1 MNIVRI
7 LNSFIKLKIV
17 MNKNIF
23 SISLVVSMLFLF
35 SCADE
40 NLSPILTFDIAEKG
54 AYAKLLEET
63 PRELDLANLS
73 TASYDY
79 CVEFVDL
86 EAGSTVS
93 EYNIAVIYEDNNPG
107 NGDNSAGPN
116 QFMSIPASAFNS
128 TDRNFAGACLSVT
141 LSELLGLFNLSS
153 DDLLANDQFS
163 FVTTVTT
170 TSGASFGAANS
181 SSAVN
186 GSAFG
191 GHFDFTLKATCPLP
205 DDVFVGNY
213 TLTYDGDATGGFGT
227 PFEEGQTV
235 EITTNKPSNTQRS
248 IPLSY
253 LPQFGGFDLTLGFD
267 IVCDFITAEFVDSGV
282 GCGGGG
288 ITIAAGAVS
297 PISSLT
303 DDSQVILNVIEY
315 DSDGGCGVEPSPKT
329 IVFTKN

>member
-1 MNIVRI
+1 
-7 LNSFIKLKIV
+7 

-35 SCADE
+35 SCADDD
-40 NLSPILTFDIAEKG
+40 LSPILTFDKAEKG
-54 AYAKLLEET
+54 AYAKLINET
-63 PRELDLANLS
+63 ARELDLANLS

-116 QFMSIPASAFNS
+116 QFMSIPASAFTS

-141 LSELLGLFNLSS
+141 LSELLSAFNLSA
-153 DDLLANDQFS
+153 DDLLANDQFR

-170 TSGASFGAANS
+170 TTGASFGAANS

-191 GHFDFTLKATCPLP
+191 GHFDFTLKATCPIP
-205 DDVFVGNY
+205 DEVFAGAY
-213 TLTYDGDATGGFGT
+213 TLSYEGDATGGFGT
-227 PFEEGQTV
+227 PFEEGITV
-235 EITTNKPSNTQRS
+235 NVSANKPSNTRRS
-248 IPLSY
+248 APMSY

-267 IVCDFITAEFVDSGV
+267 VVCDFITFEFVDSGV

-288 ITIAAGAVS
+288 ITMAPGAVT
-297 PISSLT
+297 PISSLS
-303 DDSQVILNVIEY
+303 DDAVVTLNIIEY
-315 DSDGGCGVEPSPKT
+315 QADGGCGVGPQEKT
-329 IVFTKN
+329 IVLTK